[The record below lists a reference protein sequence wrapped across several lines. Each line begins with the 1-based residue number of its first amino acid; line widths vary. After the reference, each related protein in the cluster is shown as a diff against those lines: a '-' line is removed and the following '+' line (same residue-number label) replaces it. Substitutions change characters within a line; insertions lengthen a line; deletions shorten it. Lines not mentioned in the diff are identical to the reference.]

1 MKRSEKII
9 VDLKTKNYDEIRLK
23 QLDTTELE
31 FKILDNSIDVDLSAI
46 TSADIVFSRPDKTI
60 VIQECTIDSENNTIK
75 VVLLEN
81 CLRVYGKA
89 KIEVELKENTEV
101 VSTFHINVFIERTSK
116 EDVTAENA
124 QTYIERLENI
134 ISELETE
141 AEQLLTDIENE
152 ADEKIEDIE
161 TRYTTLTN
169 TINTLVANYQELVEY
184 VEEITDSVGTI
195 VDSQMNDYLLKRVD
209 VSTVTI
215 PANTTITNGYEITLP
230 IQYQVGNNS
239 LELRLDSEVLKLASE
254 TADGHYKEVGAAGA
268 KSNKI
273 QFYRTEADGSWT
285 LEEAALLT
293 AIVRGVSQE
302 SEQES
307 EVQS

>member
-31 FKILDNSIDVDLSAI
+31 FKILDNSIDVDLSSI

-101 VSTFHINVFIERTSK
+101 VSTFYINVFIERTSK

-209 VSTVTI
+209 VGTVTI
-215 PANTTITNGYEITLP
+215 AKNTTISNGYEVTLP
-230 IQYQVGNNS
+230 VQYQV
-239 LELRLDSEVLKLASE
+239 R
-254 TADGHYKEVGAAGA
+254 
-268 KSNKI
+268 
-273 QFYRTEADGSWT
+273 QQ
-285 LEEAALLT
+285 LT
-293 AIVRGVSQE
+293 
-302 SEQES
+302 
-307 EVQS
+307 